1 VGAYA
6 DVHCEALVTGCVLSK
21 DESGVFR
28 DVLASFA
35 ADIEA
40 LDTKKDNKGG
50 CLQKRPRNA
59 SVDLNPK
66 I

>member
-1 VGAYA
+1 MGADA
-6 DVHCEALVTGCVLSK
+6 DVHCEALVAGCVLSK

-50 CLQKRPRNA
+50 CLQKRTCNA
-59 SVDLNPK
+59 PIDLNPK